1 MFASEMEDPDSSGAL
16 FFTQRIKRYVK
27 DKKTSKVNKLN
38 TSLASKIKN
47 KIINNSSI
55 IKISLKHNNRAL
67 AQALSVVKEN
77 SRKLTTE
84 KMLLQKEV
92 EKLNFQNAFLRQ
104 KLNHLNK
111 TLLEIEAFMSSN
123 LISAIEMTNHTEDY
137 QSPFILTACQKKDV
151 GNQLDLLQHSFGR
164 EVPPI
169 RPTQLPMRVLL
180 TSADDDDDDSDDKD
194 TFTCGSNL
202 TSKKVPHS
210 LTPVVCKASLSNQ
223 FHLELSGSPEK
234 NNEKTDALDNPE
246 RNVSVVAVLST
257 ENQAHPEEG
266 SKSSSASEP
275 NNNIQYVG
283 KGKEKRSR
291 SNSQSGNVT
300 ERKKRLPSWESS
312 NLPAAIPLAV
322 DLEQR
327 EVSNN
332 VLNWSN
338 KVNDNSIETETK
350 TQQNGLCHLDSQSQ
364 SASDLNQAFPV
375 VVLPNDEQ
383 QLHKTVYETDMDLT
397 ATEVSKIVSV
407 QTGAHNKSQHKTKTS
422 GKKAFRKVKDS
433 STDKNR
439 EKSKVQPKTSSY
451 LPKEERDKNTEES
464 SSLPLADS
472 SKSEDQKLTL
482 DTEQLTQ
489 LKTLKNIM
497 CQELSEQNVVQIS
510 QHHDKKSKVR
520 KTYVLNNEE
529 RRVSFFSPLSNKSH
543 QDSNCGVGH
552 SFQTF
557 DKVKDF
563 RRTFVVNNSNK
574 DSCFP
579 GQNDNEIVSG
589 ILENLE
595 NELQTIDNCTK
606 GSQSLSDFKTQNSL
620 SKEKQPSNQS
630 NTDLSKKPL
639 KYSKKRR
646 TREIL
651 FEMNQIHEHY
661 NKVMQH
667 KESHIEDLNS
677 ETYKPEKKPKYQVNN
692 IENGSC
698 VELTRK
704 KMENHD
710 QCSDLQNINKICN
723 KNSLG
728 KPVSLLIK
736 PKPKMFMQPA
746 DHTQHSV
753 PLESGLKHSMRKLES
768 DPKYH
773 NEHPKGQTQNTIA
786 TLSKKTFHNSV
797 TEENELHIK
806 IPDKRESKSKKSRKT
821 YVVAPVDQNEIG
833 EKIPEALEER
843 LIPCDSEQVIQEPDL
858 ENENV
863 LVRIKPDQF
872 TCNPVMENS
881 SYHLNSLTQLY
892 SSKTKKGFLN
902 LDKPVAKDQKLPDNV
917 TLKESPIFH
926 VENTKQKHAFQEKT
940 DGTVFQVSRR
950 TETAGKGTKPLQDLT
965 NASFVSHNSS
975 PKSQS
980 ALDEISPIMPT
991 KRRRAAVC
999 YKEPSLTKKLR
1010 RGDEFTNS
1018 DFMDSKPKKSKGR
1031 KKKEDKESLQERL

>member
-104 KLNHLNK
+104 KLNNLNK
-111 TLLEIEAFMSSN
+111 TLIEIEAFMSSN

-137 QSPFILTACQKKDV
+137 QSPFLLTACQKKDV
-151 GNQLDLLQHSFGR
+151 GNQLDLLRHSFGR
-164 EVPPI
+164 TVPHI

-180 TSADDDDDDSDDKD
+180 TSADDDNDSGDKE
-194 TFTCGSNL
+194 TFNYDSNL

-210 LTPVVCKASLSNQ
+210 LTPVACKASLSNQ
-223 FHLELSGSPEK
+223 FHLELLESPEK
-234 NNEKTDALDNPE
+234 NNEKIDALDNPE
-246 RNVSVVAVLST
+246 RNVSVVGVLST

-266 SKSSSASEP
+266 SKSSSASEL
-275 NNNIQYVG
+275 NNIHYVG
-283 KGKEKRSR
+283 KVKQKRSR

-312 NLPAAIPLAV
+312 NLPTAIPLAV

-338 KVNDNSIETETK
+338 KVNDNSTEKETK
-350 TQQNGLCHLDSQSQ
+350 THQNGLCHLDSQSQ
-364 SASDLNQAFPV
+364 SASDLNEKFPI

-383 QLHKTVYETDMDLT
+383 QLHKEVYETDTDLT
-397 ATEVSKIVSV
+397 ATKVSKIVTV
-407 QTGAHNKSQHKTKTS
+407 QTGAQDKSNPKTKAS

-451 LPKEERDKNTEES
+451 LPRKERDKNTEES
-464 SSLPLADS
+464 SSLALTDS

-482 DTEQLTQ
+482 DTEQFTQ
-489 LKTLKNIM
+489 LNTWKNIM

-510 QHHDKKSKVR
+510 QQHDKKKKVR
-520 KTYVLNNEE
+520 KTYVLNKEE
-529 RRVSFFSPLSNKSH
+529 KKRVSFSSPLSNESH
-543 QDSNCGVGH
+543 QDSSCGMGH
-552 SFQTF
+552 SFQNF
-557 DKVKDF
+557 DKVREF

-574 DSCFP
+574 DSCFLS
-579 GQNDNEIVSG
+579 QNDNELGSG

-595 NELQTIDNCTK
+595 NELQTIDNYTK
-606 GSQSLSDFKTQNSL
+606 GSQNLSDFKTPNSL
-620 SKEKQPSNQS
+620 SKEKQTSKQS

-639 KYSKKRR
+639 KYSRKR
-646 TREIL
+646 THEII
-651 FEMNQIHEHY
+651 FEMNQIHETY

-677 ETYKPEKKPKYQVNN
+677 ETYKPKKTPKYQENN

-698 VELTRK
+698 VEVTRK

-710 QCSDLQNINKICN
+710 QCSDLQKLDKMCG
-723 KNSLG
+723 KNSLD
-728 KPVSLLIK
+728 KPLSLLIK

-768 DPKYH
+768 DPKYS
-773 NEHPKGQTQNTIA
+773 EHQKGQTQNTI
-786 TLSKKTFHNSV
+786 TTPSEKIFHNSLMTV
-797 TEENELHIK
+797 TKERTKVPN
-806 IPDKRESKSKKSRKT
+806 KRESKSKKSRKT
-821 YVVAPVDQNEIG
+821 YVVAPVDQNEIR

-843 LIPCDSEQVIQEPDL
+843 LNPCDSEQVIQEPNL

-863 LVRIKPDQF
+863 LVRIKPDKF
-872 TCNPVMENS
+872 TCNPVRENTS
-881 SYHLNSLTQLY
+881 CHLN
-892 SSKTKKGFLN
+892 SKTKKFSPYTMLKEGFLN
-902 LDKPVAKDQKLPDNV
+902 LDKPVARNQKLPENV

-926 VENTKQKHAFQEKT
+926 VDNTEQKRVSQEKT
-940 DGTVFQVSRR
+940 EGTVFQVGRR

-965 NASFVSHNSS
+965 NASLVSHNS

-980 ALDEISPIMPT
+980 ALDEISPIKPT
-991 KRRRAAVC
+991 KRTRDAVC
-999 YKEPSLTKKLR
+999 YKEPSLKKKLR
-1010 RGDEFTNS
+1010 QGNN
-1018 DFMDSKPKKSKGR
+1018 SKPKKSKGR
-1031 KKKEDKESLQERL
+1031 QKEEDKESLQEIL